1 MTTGSTVL
9 TYEEVRNVLKD
20 CQVGDVIKITVQKT
34 ASRQGTRSGEIVKV
48 PKDRLRQ
55 YYAVRWNDF
64 MSQDMAFPEDGK
76 AKGLRETRYLNI
88 VVQKRDPEEG
98 GTPYR
103 EVCGEADG
111 ETTEGWQHLCR
122 KLEEQIA
129 AANER
134 TTRREHELQN
144 LLAAQHA
151 QNEAIRQ
158 ELRDISQHRKKK
170 KDIELS
176 SDSDS
181 SASSPDDT
189 TDESDDDDDDVDP
202 KCPSVY
208 NDPTKWAVAVQG
220 DRARAMIMEHALR
233 RRYENC
239 TKHPSEKHVVEDILN
254 SLAAFIEV
262 VRRNPY
268 ASKDKAFVKG
278 IRVALGR
285 LDIQERRKLGQSNA
299 VVAAVQETYANA
311 EEPSWK
317 QKAEKKACAKVKLMT
332 VRNEGKASPKPY
344 SILFKSAPSN

>member
-64 MSQDMAFPEDGK
+64 MSQDMAFPED
-76 AKGLRETRYLNI
+76 E
-88 VVQKRDPEEG
+88 VPSEEG

-220 DRARAMIMEHALR
+220 DRARAMIMEYALR
-233 RRYENC
+233 RRCENC

-278 IRVALGR
+278 WTSRSAASSAKATLWW
-285 LDIQERRKLGQSNA
+285 LLCRRPTPMQRNRRGSRRRRRRHARRSN
-299 VVAAVQETYANA
+299 
-311 EEPSWK
+311 
-317 QKAEKKACAKVKLMT
+317 
-332 VRNEGKASPKPY
+332 
-344 SILFKSAPSN
+344 

>member
-1 MTTGSTVL
+1 
-9 TYEEVRNVLKD
+9 
-20 CQVGDVIKITVQKT
+20 
-34 ASRQGTRSGEIVKV
+34 
-48 PKDRLRQ
+48 
-55 YYAVRWNDF
+55 
-64 MSQDMAFPEDGK
+64 MAFPEDGR
-76 AKGLRETRYLNI
+76 AKGLRDTKYLSVAI
-88 VVQKRDPEEG
+88 QPRDPEET

-103 EVCGEADG
+103 EVCEEAGTQD
-111 ETTEGWQHLCR
+111 EGWQHRCR

-129 AANER
+129 TANEASG
-134 TTRREHELQN
+134 RRENELQR
-144 LLAAQHA
+144 LLAEQHA
-151 QNEAIRQ
+151 QNEAIRR
-158 ELRDISQHRKKK
+158 ELGEIMQQSRSKKTRYTP
-170 KDIELS
+170 

-181 SASSPDDT
+181 SET
-189 TDESDDDDDDVDP
+189 TSEEDATDSDDDDDDVDP

-208 NDPTKWAVAVQG
+208 NDPTKWSMAIQG

-268 ASKDKAFVKG
+268 ASKDKAFTKG

-311 EEPSWK
+311 EEPAWK
-317 QKAEKKACAKVKLMT
+317 QRAEKKACAKVKLMT
-332 VRNEGKASPKPY
+332 VRSESKAVPKPK
-344 SILFKSAPSN
+344 KSSPSN